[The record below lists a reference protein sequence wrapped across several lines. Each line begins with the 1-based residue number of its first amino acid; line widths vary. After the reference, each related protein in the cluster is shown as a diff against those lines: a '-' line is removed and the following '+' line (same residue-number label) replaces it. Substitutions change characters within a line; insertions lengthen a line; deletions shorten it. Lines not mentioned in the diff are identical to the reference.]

1 MTSTRLTPRAVTSQS
16 ASAVPILQVADWWGS
31 LTRRRDPSCLSLRV
45 QRLRELPLKMLER
58 PLDLFPNNKI
68 VDKTLI
74 TIEQIFAVHYEKP
87 FFPLFSRFAGEPRWA
102 RATRERRGERGGGG
116 GEREEDVTPR
126 ESRETGKPVLLHACL
141 KNVDNPRTKI
151 CFSDSNYRKSK
162 GALLCEKTKISFLLR
177 HLEHFGR
184 LLKKKKKKKR

>member
-1 MTSTRLTPRAVTSQS
+1 MS
-16 ASAVPILQVADWWGS
+16 AS
-31 LTRRRDPSCLSLRV
+31 
-45 QRLRELPLKMLER
+45 
-58 PLDLFPNNKI
+58 N
-68 VDKTLI
+68 
-74 TIEQIFAVHYEKP
+74 
-87 FFPLFSRFAGEPRWA
+87 A
-102 RATRERRGERGGGG
+102 RKEGGGG
-116 GEREEDVTPR
+116 GGGREEDVTPR

-184 LLKKKKKKKR
+184 LLKKKKKKKDKLVHKPESEPCLSYANLSPLPLHCHTEKLNYIIF

>member
-1 MTSTRLTPRAVTSQS
+1 MKHKWSKIRDTKEFRSCINQVPKKSFKLHKSYARFLPLPRFHSQGLYLMISTRLTPRAVTSQS
-16 ASAVPILQVADWWGS
+16 ASAVPILQAADWWG
-31 LTRRRDPSCLSLRV
+31 LLKRRRDPSCLSLRV

-102 RATRERRGERGGGG
+102 RTTRERRGEGGGG
-116 GEREEDVTPR
+116 WRGGCYVARV
-126 ESRETGKPVLLHACL
+126 SRDGAACASPCL
-141 KNVDNPRTKI
+141 P
-151 CFSDSNYRKSK
+151 
-162 GALLCEKTKISFLLR
+162 EKR
-177 HLEHFGR
+177 G
-184 LLKKKKKKKR
+184 